1 MFWYACYSNAA
12 FLISTASEKKKKKP
26 WQLMSL
32 GKINQCLMSC
42 VVYFRSL

>member
-12 FLISTASEKKKKKP
+12 FLISTASEKKKKTG
-26 WQLMSL
+26 QLMSL